1 MGMISQSTI
10 VLRRLEDYVG
20 DDKYLMRKC
29 IILSFAA
36 TVILSVVPYFCGR
49 VLDWLVSPDTVQ
61 ALDLSMLLDLCT
73 FIILLVVLWYVMTCH
88 SKNIMSKM
96 SLQTARR
103 MRNEMN
109 DKLLRV
115 PISYIDG
122 MPPGDLSSR
131 FTADMPA
138 VSKLISNDYIGFI
151 VHFTMIIGI
160 FIMMFITSPILAI
173 LYAIL
178 MPITVLIIRYLIRDS
193 EEDYRRQKAAVAELN
208 TQMSDIISAHKTI
221 KAENMEEV
229 VKKRF
234 TLYNDE
240 FTEAFIRS
248 NTRTGMIAPVVS
260 IMANIGYLVTVIA
273 GVLLIYG
280 GSMPV
285 GMFLSFLIYVRLV
298 NSPLLMTVTV
308 FDGMREEIISL
319 ERILDVLEEPDE
331 EVPSEDDGFVMGE
344 GRVSFRDV
352 SFSYAEGREIIH
364 SVSFDIEPGKI
375 TALVGPTASGKTTL
389 ANLMMGFYSDYT
401 GSIEIDGREIRT
413 IPRKDLGHRLV
424 AVLQNPWTFEGTI
437 RENVLYNMEGVS
449 EETFLDVC
457 RLTGLDDYVGRL
469 TDGYETR
476 IGNEMNRLPLAQRRM
491 LAISRAIMSD
501 PKILILDEAVAGL
514 DPITGQT
521 IFDRLKDR
529 VEGRTVLIIS
539 HNLALIDQADTVI
552 RIDEGRIVNE

>member
-1 MGMISQSTI
+1 
-10 VLRRLEDYVG
+10 
-20 DDKYLMRKC
+20 
-29 IILSFAA
+29 
-36 TVILSVVPYFCGR
+36 
-49 VLDWLVSPDTVQ
+49 
-61 ALDLSMLLDLCT
+61 
-73 FIILLVVLWYVMTCH
+73 
-88 SKNIMSKM
+88 
-96 SLQTARR
+96 
-103 MRNEMN
+103 
-109 DKLLRV
+109 
-115 PISYIDG
+115 
-122 MPPGDLSSR
+122 
-131 FTADMPA
+131 
-138 VSKLISNDYIGFI
+138 
-151 VHFTMIIGI
+151 
-160 FIMMFITSPILAI
+160 
-173 LYAIL
+173 
-178 MPITVLIIRYLIRDS
+178 
-193 EEDYRRQKAAVAELN
+193 
-208 TQMSDIISAHKTI
+208 
-221 KAENMEEV
+221 
-229 VKKRF
+229 
-234 TLYNDE
+234 
-240 FTEAFIRS
+240 
-248 NTRTGMIAPVVS
+248 VVS
-260 IMANIGYLVTVIA
+260 IMASIGYLVTVIA

-331 EVPSEDDGFVMGE
+331 EVPSEDDGFVIGE

-413 IPRKDLGHRLV
+413 IPRKDLSHRLV

-491 LAISRAIMSD
+491 LAISRAIISD

-529 VEGRTVLIIS
+529 VDGRTVLIIS